1 MPWYN
6 FYFQVTIENIFHSVG
21 ECLALAVEGLR
32 ESGLEVLEDHD
43 IVDHDIVSR
52 RLSTLLQPCSRVKLV
67 CNTSCSR
74 VKLVCNTCCTPPLFP
89 APAPAP
95 HRSSTRPLLRAQR

>member
-67 CNTSCSR
+67 CNT
-74 VKLVCNTCCTPPLFP
+74 CCTPPLFP

-95 HRSSTRPLLRAQR
+95 HRSSPRPLLRAQR